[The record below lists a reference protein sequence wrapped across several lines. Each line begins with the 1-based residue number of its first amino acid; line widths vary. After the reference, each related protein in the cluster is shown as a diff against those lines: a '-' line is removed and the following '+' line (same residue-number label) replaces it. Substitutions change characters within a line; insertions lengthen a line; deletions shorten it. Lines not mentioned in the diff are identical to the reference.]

1 MDRPEKTRTFEH
13 VFESRKPSAD
23 GEADACLEFESVQPF
38 ALSPEGKVSAR
49 LALTSDETL
58 DLSTNTVCAARLA
71 VALLDLV
78 SRSGDLV
85 VDLAVYDP
93 DSGAQLVRIKP
104 AASSALRQSSE
115 TS

>member
-1 MDRPEKTRTFEH
+1 MDRRQKTRTFGQ

-23 GEADACLEFESVQPF
+23 GEADACLEFESFQPF
-38 ALSPEGKVSAR
+38 ALSADGKVSVR

-71 VALLDLV
+71 VALLDVV
-78 SRSGDLV
+78 SRSGDLL

-93 DSGAQLVRIKP
+93 DSGDQRVRIKP
-104 AASSALRQSSE
+104 AASSAIKSE
-115 TS
+115 S

>member
-1 MDRPEKTRTFEH
+1 MGRRQKTRTFGH
-13 VFESRKPSAD
+13 VFESRKPSSD
-23 GEADACLEFESVQPF
+23 GEADACLEFESCQPF
-38 ALSPEGKVSAR
+38 ALSADGKVTVR

-93 DSGAQLVRIKP
+93 DSGDQLVRIKP
-104 AASSALRQSSE
+104 AASSALRSE
-115 TS
+115 S